1 MPEKSSH
8 QPGEP
13 TWIDLATPDM
23 DASVAFY
30 GSLLG
35 WTIERGGEQV
45 GGYSNFSKDGRLVAG
60 LMPVRG
66 PEQPPVWSC

>member
-1 MPEKSSH
+1 
-8 QPGEP
+8 
-13 TWIDLATPDM
+13 M

-30 GSLLG
+30 GSLFG
-35 WTIERGGEQV
+35 WTIERGCELF

-66 PEQPPVWSC
+66 PEQLPVWSC